1 MSPGT
6 ATIIRLVGSL
16 RESITGQTTMR
27 EVVEKEIGEEVVA
40 VSALSQGTPPSALS
54 MVTGG
59 ALIKLFSP
67 RASKSL
73 PKRFILAV
81 TPDRVVALKGTPI
94 SDEDGND
101 TGAHIRSVIASW
113 DRSEVTATRA
123 SEGDGGTL
131 QIPGASIPVFDRSL
145 GDPRERELFMALGS
159 G

>member
-1 MSPGT
+1 M
-6 ATIIRLVGSL
+6 GSL
-16 RESITGQTTMR
+16 RESMTGQTTMR

-40 VSALSQGTPPSALS
+40 VAALSQGTPPSALS
-54 MVTGG
+54 LVTGA
-59 ALIKLFSP
+59 ALIKLISP
-67 RASKSL
+67 RASKAL

-101 TGAHIRSVIASW
+101 TGAHIRGEIASW

-123 SEGDGGTL
+123 TEGDGGIL

>member
-1 MSPGT
+1 M
-6 ATIIRLVGSL
+6 GSL
-16 RESITGQTTMR
+16 RESMTGETTMR

-40 VSALSQGTPPSALS
+40 VSALSQGTPPSPLS
-54 MVTGG
+54 MVTGA

-67 RASKSL
+67 RASKAL

-101 TGAHIRSVIASW
+101 TGAHIRGEIASW
-113 DRSEVTATRA
+113 NRGEVTATRSA
-123 SEGDGGTL
+123 DGNGGTL

-145 GDPRERELFMALGS
+145 GDPRERELFMALG

>member
-1 MSPGT
+1 M
-6 ATIIRLVGSL
+6 
-16 RESITGQTTMR
+16 
-27 EVVEKEIGEEVVA
+27 
-40 VSALSQGTPPSALS
+40 
-54 MVTGG
+54 
-59 ALIKLFSP
+59 
-67 RASKSL
+67 
-73 PKRFILAV
+73 
-81 TPDRVVALKGTPI
+81 ALKGTPI